1 MSVPSSSGAP
11 EDRPPAE
18 SPLFAARRERAF
30 VRSRLRVLER
40 YRDRRA
46 GAGHDTADDDQRIRE
61 LRATLHEWDERVR
74 RLREGGK

>member
-11 EDRPPAE
+11 DDRAPAE
-18 SPLFAARRERAF
+18 PPLFAARRERAF

-46 GAGHDTADDDQRIRE
+46 TAGDDTAADDARIGE
-61 LRATLHEWDERVR
+61 LRATLQEWDERVR
-74 RLREGGK
+74 QLREDGR

>member
-18 SPLFAARRERAF
+18 SRLFAARRERAF

-46 GAGHDTADDDQRIRE
+46 GAGHDTADADERIGE
-61 LRATLHEWDERVR
+61 LQATLHEWDERVR
-74 RLREGGK
+74 QLREGRT